1 MRKVILRWKISSL
14 TGAEELSKILN
25 VAERVEILGHLA
37 VGPGS
42 VTQLAEIKMRDGH
55 AIEEISEFDSFE
67 VIEQHEE
74 DENGALVS
82 LLCTHPLAVSA
93 IEMSNIH
100 VQPPYGIDA
109 ARGMEL
115 RLSGHSKSISRFLA
129 LLRMILPPD
138 KVSVQSLRGR
148 EKNDWSSNLTKRQ
161 REVVSH
167 AVKRGYYRT
176 DSEVTL
182 RQLADELG
190 MARSTLGEHLQRA
203 EEEIMKMAVE
213 DIS

>member
-1 MRKVILRWKISSL
+1 MRKVILRWRISSL
-14 TGAEELSKILN
+14 AGAKELSKILE

-37 VGPGS
+37 LGPDS
-42 VTQLAEIKMRDGH
+42 VTQLAEIKMREGH
-55 AIEEISEFDSFE
+55 SVEEISEFDSFE

-74 DENGALVS
+74 DEDGVLVS

-109 ARGMEL
+109 ERGMEL
-115 RLSGHSKSISRFLA
+115 RVSGHSKSISRFLA
-129 LLRMILPPD
+129 LLRLILPPD

-148 EKNDWSSNLTKRQ
+148 EKSGWTKNLTKRQ
-161 REVVSH
+161 QEVVYH
-167 AVKRGYYRT
+167 AVKRGYYES

-182 RQLADELG
+182 RELADELG

-203 EEEIMKMAVE
+203 EEEIMKMAAD
-213 DIS
+213 DIG

>member
-1 MRKVILRWKISSL
+1 M
-14 TGAEELSKILN
+14 EL
-25 VAERVEILGHLA
+25 LGHRA

-55 AIEEISEFDSFE
+55 AIEEISEVDSFE

-82 LLCTHPLAVSA
+82 LLCTHPLSVSA

-182 RQLADELG
+182 RQLADELE
-190 MARSTLGEHLQRA
+190 MARSPLGEHLQRA
-203 EEEIMKMAVE
+203 EEVIMKMAVE
-213 DIS
+213 AMS

>member
-14 TGAEELSKILN
+14 TGAKELSKILN

-138 KVSVQSLRGR
+138 KVSVQSLRGL
-148 EKNDWSSNLTKRQ
+148 SLI
-161 REVVSH
+161 H
-167 AVKRGYYRT
+167 
-176 DSEVTL
+176 
-182 RQLADELG
+182 
-190 MARSTLGEHLQRA
+190 
-203 EEEIMKMAVE
+203 I
-213 DIS
+213 